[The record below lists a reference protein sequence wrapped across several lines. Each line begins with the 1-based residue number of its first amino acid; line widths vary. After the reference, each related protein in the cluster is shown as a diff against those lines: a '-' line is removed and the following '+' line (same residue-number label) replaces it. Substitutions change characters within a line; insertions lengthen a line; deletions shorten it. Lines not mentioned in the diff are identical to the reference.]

1 MRILWTFK
9 YTLLTFPDRDPA
21 FPHMASQVY
30 FLPVAHRPKSPEQQN
45 LCPSRNLFLSRNRRS
60 YNENWFTPFQVH
72 CRIVHFLVWNCPD
85 QDSDGT
91 SLCGNFAIYWSG

>member
-1 MRILWTFK
+1 MQMRILWTFK

-60 YNENWFTPFQVH
+60 KQKSQYNEELSILTFRAYSESFS
-72 CRIVHFLVWNCPD
+72 LV
-85 QDSDGT
+85 
-91 SLCGNFAIYWSG
+91 IMKSGSRPSRYTVE